1 MLPLYRDTTR
11 VALVEE
17 QFYIAKFPLPHH
29 KKLKPQIIIRIIK
42 ASVLPGRYQEKEC
55 SCFDFLAHSMFI
67 FGVFCG
73 SLCTSIFDNSSL
85 AAKKTWSR
93 IHSRLYFRF
102 LWLWLKFVVMNSVV
116 IFLCLLFYFSMTR
129 QFFFCFFVLFFVKES
144 LYSAIIKFNKQ
155 SGKTT
160 ERLTF
165 TGMCIRTYYSKGS
178 IIERSSGKINWNIG
192 NKRVNESIVSLMCHL
207 LQSWK

>member
-55 SCFDFLAHSMFI
+55 SCFDFLAHSMFT
-67 FGVFCG
+67 FDVFCG
-73 SLCTSIFDNSSL
+73 SLCTSIFGNSSL
-85 AAKKTWSR
+85 AANKTWSR
-93 IHSRLYFRF
+93 MHSRLYFRF
-102 LWLWLKFVVMNSVV
+102 LWLWFKFVVMNSVV

-129 QFFFCFFVLFFVKES
+129 QFFFCLFFCFVFCKRKPVFRNYQIQQAKQKNYRTADAYGNVHTHVLF
-144 LYSAIIKFNKQ
+144 
-155 SGKTT
+155 
-160 ERLTF
+160 
-165 TGMCIRTYYSKGS
+165 KG
-178 IIERSSGKINWNIG
+178 IHYIE
-192 NKRVNESIVSLMCHL
+192 IV
-207 LQSWK
+207 WKNQLKYWK